1 MAVKTIIIIQG
12 MHKAIK
18 DVAKK
23 NMTTVLGVT
32 RRVIIEYIMDEHTR
46 EECNK
51 KIDPYAPPFWYIYTL
66 EDVNGIKKLGN
77 DFFKPSRFGLKLD
90 DKISKELDKYAKE
103 INMKANNLIVCLLD
117 IMLSKPNNINF
128 NLRI

>member
-12 MHKAIK
+12 MHNAIK
-18 DVAKK
+18 NVAEK
-23 NMTTVLGVT
+23 NMTTVLAVT
-32 RRVIIEYIMDEHTR
+32 RRVIIEYIIDEHTR

-51 KIDPYAPPFWYIYTL
+51 KIDPYTPPFWYIDNS
-66 EDVNGIKKLGN
+66 EDVNEIKKLGN

-117 IMLSKPNNINF
+117 IMLSKSNNINF

>member
-1 MAVKTIIIIQG
+1 MYYK
-12 MHKAIK
+12 
-18 DVAKK
+18 
-23 NMTTVLGVT
+23 LF
-32 RRVIIEYIMDEHTR
+32 
-46 EECNK
+46 CNK
-51 KIDPYAPPFWYIYTL
+51 KIDPYAPPFWYIDTL

-117 IMLSKPNNINF
+117 IMLSKSNNINF

>member
-1 MAVKTIIIIQG
+1 MTVKTIIIIQG
-12 MHKAIK
+12 MHNAIK
-18 DVAKK
+18 KKKKK

-51 KIDPYAPPFWYIYTL
+51 KIVPYAPPFWFIYTL

-117 IMLSKPNNINF
+117 IMLSKSNNINF

>member
-1 MAVKTIIIIQG
+1 MVVKTIIIIQG

-51 KIDPYAPPFWYIYTL
+51 KINPYAPPFWYIYTL

-117 IMLSKPNNINF
+117 IMLSKSNNINF